1 MRNKNSPRMIS
12 TTIRTLSAAIVNQA
26 SAISPTSIAEA
37 TRALTRSVIATGH
50 RYPAA
55 RMSGAQGRI
64 RTSVARKERQIYS
77 LLPLT
82 ARPPVHNLFDP
93 SHTQLEILIASW
105 LTASHSRRGDRRQPP
120 LVRCNL
126 SWQEFTA
133 RRGGAKIQPVGA
145 ADAINTRCYQY

>member
-26 SAISPTSIAEA
+26 SAISPTSIADA
-37 TRALTRSVIATGH
+37 TRALLAALIAPGRRIPT
-50 RYPAA
+50 ATI
-55 RMSGAQGRI
+55 SGAQGRI

-93 SHTQLEILIASW
+93 SHTQLEVLIASG
-105 LTASHSRRGDRRQPP
+105 LTGSHSRRGDRRQPP
-120 LVRCNL
+120 LVRCKL
-126 SWQEFTA
+126 SWREFH
-133 RRGGAKIQPVGA
+133 G
-145 ADAINTRCYQY
+145 